1 MLTFLVTDRDL
12 NESIAVITGENLE
25 EIQSKCATACAD
37 HFASEGSIIGL
48 ENLKEHCTFFTFK
61 GSEGFKH
68 SLKLKP
74 IVIY

>member
-1 MLTFLVTDRDL
+1 MLSFLLTDRDL

-25 EIQSKCATACAD
+25 EIQAKCLTACTEHTAN
-37 HFASEGSIIGL
+37 EGSIIGL
-48 ENLKEHCTFFTFK
+48 ENLKEYCTFFLFK
-61 GSEGFKH
+61 ESEEFKH